1 LELEARE
8 LARQKE
14 ELERLDRVK
23 STFTLTVA
31 HELRAPVAAIQSYLR
46 LILDGYIPPE
56 KQRQYLERAEARA
69 LAQLDLIT
77 DLLDLAY
84 LRDPDRKV
92 ETEPVYLDRVLE
104 EVIDAMAASAAG
116 KQIDVEIA
124 IAPDLPPV
132 TMSAQHARQLWT
144 NLVSNAIKYTPQG
157 GHVTISLS
165 EQGEPPSAGGTS
177 AGGTSAG
184 QGAGE
189 PRSVRQLV
197 GSVRD
202 TGIGIAPDELPL
214 IFEEF
219 YRTKAS
225 KKHTAMGTGL
235 GLTIVK
241 RVLESYGGTI
251 RVTSTPGEGSCFT
264 FVLPAT
270 DSTQQDKAP

>member
-1 LELEARE
+1 M
-8 LARQKE
+8 
-14 ELERLDRVK
+14 K

-84 LRDPDRKV
+84 LQDPDRKV
-92 ETEPVYLDRVLE
+92 ETERVQLDRVLE
-104 EVIDAMAASAAG
+104 EVTDSMAASAVQ
-116 KQIDVEIA
+116 KQIQVEVD
-124 IAPDLPPV
+124 IAPNLPAV
-132 TMSAQHARQLWT
+132 TMSPQHAKQLLT
-144 NLVSNAIKYTPQG
+144 NLVSNAVKYTPPG
-157 GHVTISLS
+157 GHVSISLS
-165 EQGEPPSAGGTS
+165 ERGGPGSNGTETNGQKSAGPES
-177 AGGTSAG
+177 AW
-184 QGAGE
+184 
-189 PRSVRQLV
+189 QLV
-197 GSVRD
+197 GSVQD

-214 IFEEF
+214 IFAEF

-225 KKHTAMGTGL
+225 KKHTQMGTGL

-251 RVTSTPGEGSCFT
+251 SVSSTPGEGSCFRFT
-264 FVLPAT
+264 LPVS
-270 DSTQQDKAP
+270 DSVTGDGAP